1 MIAFDAV
8 PLLIFPCN
16 GNALEAADCLGEAF
30 RLVGFIDDT
39 PEKQGVDRCGVPV
52 QDRSGFADWP
62 QAQVLAVPGSPSSY
76 RVRRQIIEG
85 LGIRENQFARVI
97 HPSAH
102 ISPHAVIGRNVLIMA
117 GVVITSNA
125 VIGDHVCVL
134 PNSVIQH
141 DAVVGAWSLVGANV
155 TLCGGSVIGENCY
168 IGSGSTVMDGRQIG
182 DGSLVGLGSNVIR
195 DVPAGITVAGNPARR
210 VEGKARRPSSLI
222 GEMDAINRI

>member
-16 GNALEAADCLGEAF
+16 GNALEATNCLGEAF
-30 RLVGFIDDT
+30 RLVSFIDDT
-39 PEKQGVDRCGVPV
+39 PEKQGVDRFGFPV
-52 QDRSGFADWP
+52 RDRSGFTDWA

-76 RVRRQIIEG
+76 RARRQIIEG
-85 LGIRENQFARVI
+85 LGIQESRFARVI
-97 HPSAH
+97 HPSAR

-134 PNSVIQH
+134 PNSVIHH
-141 DAVVGAWSLVGANV
+141 DAVVGAWSLVGSNV

-168 IGSGSTVMDGRQIG
+168 IGSGSTVMDGRRIG
-182 DGSLVGLGSNVIR
+182 AGSLVGLGSNVIR
-195 DVPAGITVAGNPARR
+195 NVPAGVTVAGNPARR
-210 VEGKARRPSSLI
+210 VDGKARRPSPSL
-222 GEMDAINRI
+222 GEMEAINRI